1 MFSFN
6 SRVSRRYRGTSGHF
20 VVETGQGGILGS
32 VRSARIAGLRRR
44 LRRPRSLALRSRRG
58 SLAFDRKKEATI
70 PRHSMGLAIYLPT
83 LTPQTTPTDRHIW
96 QSHGVSGIYDLND
109 GELVDRLVVACHP
122 SHLTV
127 EGSPEDSYRSRVV
140 VDPRRLHWRTPL
152 VGEVAPPSPMWNV
165 NPWKIRFLAPFFNFH
180 THCLA
185 HLFISVRVGD
195 PSLQGP

>member
-70 PRHSMGLAIYLPT
+70 PRHSMGLPYIPT

-96 QSHGVSGIYDLND
+96 QSHVS
-109 GELVDRLVVACHP
+109 
-122 SHLTV
+122 
-127 EGSPEDSYRSRVV
+127 
-140 VDPRRLHWRTPL
+140 
-152 VGEVAPPSPMWNV
+152 
-165 NPWKIRFLAPFFNFH
+165 
-180 THCLA
+180 CLA
-185 HLFISVRVGD
+185 HILRGFCFCCFCLSDSSPGRLRSGAWEMCLGEASFFPHQAITTASSHRIGKLSGGTPDVRRTRGSRGGCWGGWIGRETD
-195 PSLQGP
+195 FL